1 MLVNFRLAVA
11 IALVFFCGCGGSDRP
26 KLVKVSGQVTLN
38 GKPLDGATVAM
49 KLVTDEKSKFGRP
62 SRAITG
68 ADGKFTPQTYGD
80 AEGIPLGTY
89 EVAVMKQDIPKD
101 YNPENPAA
109 TSVNITWITP
119 KFYSELATSGIK
131 VEVTADGM
139 KPDVID
145 LKSEGKP
152 EVENTRVKRKS
163 NDP

>member
-1 MLVNFRLAVA
+1 M
-11 IALVFFCGCGGSDRP
+11 
-26 KLVKVSGQVTLN
+26 N
-38 GKPLDGATVAM
+38 GTPLEGATVAM
-49 KLVTDEKSKFGRP
+49 RLVTDSKSNFGRP
-62 SRAITG
+62 SRATTDAQG
-68 ADGKFTPQTYGD
+68 NFTPRTYGD

-101 YNPENPAA
+101 YNPENPAS

-119 KFYSELATSGIK
+119 KFYSEMASSGLK

-139 KPDVID
+139 KPAVLE

-152 EVENTRVKRKS
+152 EVENTRVKRKA